1 MARAKEIATQMCAE
15 YGMAERLLGDV
26 SDVAYILDMAQKEMS
41 EFLTNAKPLLEKVAK
56 ELLAK
61 ERLSK
66 EEIKAIYEASL

>member
-1 MARAKEIATQMCAE
+1 
-15 YGMAERLLGDV
+15 
-26 SDVAYILDMAQKEMS
+26 MAQKEMS